1 MMSCPNLSEYIKLLL
16 MMVLIVVLAGCVS
29 EEFDDLKSYISQVKS
44 KPAAPIEPMPII
56 KSYEAFNYVAEGLRN
71 PFEKLDEPQAIE
83 TMANAEGPGPDLE
96 REKEELEAY
105 PLDTLRMVGTLS
117 KEGELWG
124 LVKANDGV
132 IHRVQSGNYLGQ
144 NFGKIVGV
152 QDQQIE
158 LAEWVATTAGKWRE
172 REASLALVE

>member
-1 MMSCPNLSEYIKLLL
+1 MMSCPNLNKYINRLL
-16 MMVLIVVLAGCVS
+16 MMLLIVVLAGCVS

>member
-1 MMSCPNLSEYIKLLL
+1 
-16 MMVLIVVLAGCVS
+16 
-29 EEFDDLKSYISQVKS
+29 
-44 KPAAPIEPMPII
+44 MPVI
-56 KSYEAFNYVAEGLRN
+56 KSYESYSYVADGLRN

-83 TMANAEGPGPDLE
+83 KMMSVEGPGPDLE

-117 KEGELWG
+117 KDNEQWA

-132 IHRVQSGNYLGQ
+132 IHRVQAGNYLGQ
-144 NFGKIVGV
+144 NFGKIIRI
-152 QDQQIE
+152 QDQQID

>member
-1 MMSCPNLSEYIKLLL
+1 MSCPNLSEYIKLLL

-44 KPAAPIEPMPII
+44 KPATPIEPMPII

>member
-44 KPAAPIEPMPII
+44 KPATPIEPMPVI

-71 PFEKLDEPQAIE
+71 PFEKLDEPQAME

>member
-1 MMSCPNLSEYIKLLL
+1 MML
-16 MMVLIVVLAGCVS
+16 LIVVLAGCVS

>member
-1 MMSCPNLSEYIKLLL
+1 MMARLKLNKLLILIMLTLL
-16 MMVLIVVLAGCVS
+16 MGGCVS
-29 EEFDDLKSYISQVKS
+29 EEFDDLKAYISQVKS
-44 KPAAPIEPMPII
+44 KPATPIEPMPVI
-56 KSYEAFNYVAEGLRN
+56 KSYESYSYVADGLRN

-83 TMANAEGPGPDLE
+83 KMMNVEGPGPDLE

-117 KEGELWG
+117 KDNEQWA

-132 IHRVQSGNYLGQ
+132 IHRVQAGNYLGQ
-144 NFGKIVGV
+144 NFGKIIRI
-152 QDQQIE
+152 QDQQID

>member
-44 KPAAPIEPMPII
+44 KPATPIEPMPII

>member
-1 MMSCPNLSEYIKLLL
+1 M
-16 MMVLIVVLAGCVS
+16 VVLTGCVS

-44 KPAAPIEPMPII
+44 KPATPIEPMPVI
-56 KSYEAFNYVAEGLRN
+56 KSYEAFNYASAGLRN
-71 PFEKLDEPQAIE
+71 PFEKLDEPQLTE
-83 TMANAEGPGPDLE
+83 EMVSAEGPGPDLE
-96 REKEELEAY
+96 RGKEELEAY

-152 QDQQIE
+152 QDQQID
-158 LAEWVATTAGKWRE
+158 LAEWIATTAGKWRE